1 MSRNPPKVRA
11 FLASGLPLLLADR
24 VTKSLA
30 FEYLQPIAI
39 PHQLFGSVVRLTLLL
54 NRDAAM
60 NLTLGAW
67 SRWGFAAIAV
77 IGVVVVVR
85 LLRASPPAAR
95 FRGVALGLI
104 AAGATGN
111 LIDRLRWDR
120 GVVDFIDRR
129 HRPAPVLDVQHRRFG
144 RHDRRG
150 AARYRVF
157 ARAAPEGFPAADVAD
172 FGGPG

>member
-120 GVVDFIDRR
+120 GVVDFIDVGIGL
-129 HRPAPVLDVQHRRFG
+129 HRFWTFNIADSGVMIGAVLLAIVFSREQHPKASQ
-144 RHDRRG
+144 RG
-150 AARYRVF
+150 L
-157 ARAAPEGFPAADVAD
+157 AD